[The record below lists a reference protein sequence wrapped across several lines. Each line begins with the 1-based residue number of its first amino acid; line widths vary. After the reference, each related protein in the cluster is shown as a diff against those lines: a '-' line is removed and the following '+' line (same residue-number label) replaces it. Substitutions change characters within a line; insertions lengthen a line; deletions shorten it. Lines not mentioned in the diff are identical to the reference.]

1 MKRKAFITGMTTLTT
16 IILFSN
22 KSKASGG
29 NDDNNND
36 DDNDDDND
44 DEKKV
49 CGKPKELKA
58 KEWKS
63 DEITFEKIKTEFA
76 QKFPLKMVVMNQKG
90 GETEECIVFTIGE
103 RRIPG
108 CSINTFLKI
117 IRWPL
122 YLRYIIWSVMEL

>member
-16 IILFSN
+16 ITLFSN

-29 NDDNNND
+29 NDD

-44 DEKKV
+44 DDDDEKKV
-49 CGKPKELKA
+49 CGEPKELKA

-90 GETEECIVFTIGE
+90 GETEECIVFAIGE

-108 CSINTFLKI
+108 CSINTFLNI
-117 IRWPL
+117 IKWPL

>member
-16 IILFSN
+16 ITLFSN

-29 NDDNNND
+29 NDDDDND
-36 DDNDDDND
+36 DDNDDD